1 MYWSG
6 LSVCALAPLFNT
18 CYILQG
24 FIKLSWCAISQLCL
38 IQNLACDSLQRKM
51 WNVFKALEMY
61 SFNNSQSYMMYY
73 KKTICKILHS
83 RKDNFALFLLLLRT
97 CFIIFFFY
105 TFLHTLDCDYVA
117 TFLDSILK
125 KESSH
130 VNQLCW
136 NKGKIWGTL
145 VIEGQKWT
153 QLFYSAKSQ
162 YKRKGWMNGNFANC
176 AVSSQ

>member
-1 MYWSG
+1 MNGKCSNRAKMYWSG

-97 CFIIFFFY
+97 CFIIFFF
-105 TFLHTLDCDYVA
+105 LHIFTHSGLWLCCNVSGFHSKEGIQPCESA
-117 TFLDSILK
+117 VLK
-125 KESSH
+125 
-130 VNQLCW
+130 Q
-136 NKGKIWGTL
+136 
-145 VIEGQKWT
+145 
-153 QLFYSAKSQ
+153 
-162 YKRKGWMNGNFANC
+162 R
-176 AVSSQ
+176 